1 LKIIGLQAERNMINL
16 AFALTDP
23 ASTFNSPKNVLLNHD
38 LSKEQKIE
46 VLRRWDYDMREIEVA
61 EEENMQG
68 QDNAEMHEQILAA
81 LHILKAYIDL
91 EHTPPTKQGG

>member
-1 LKIIGLQAERNMINL
+1 MINL

-23 ASTFNSPKNVLLNHD
+23 ASTFTSPKNVLLNHE

-46 VLRRWDYDMREIEVA
+46 VLRRWDYDMRDIEVA

-68 QDNAEMHEQILAA
+68 RENADNAEMHEQILAA

-91 EHTPPTKQGG
+91 ERTPPTKQGGVLAVK